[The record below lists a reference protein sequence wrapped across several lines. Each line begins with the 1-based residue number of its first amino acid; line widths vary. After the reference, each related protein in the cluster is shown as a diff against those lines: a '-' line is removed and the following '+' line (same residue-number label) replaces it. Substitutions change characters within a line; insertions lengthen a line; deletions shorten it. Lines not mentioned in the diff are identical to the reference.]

1 MAVRVVDYSKTFLS
15 KTCSIDIS
23 HHGSSMYEP
32 CQGISEEDKELREN
46 LYKQFSF
53 YNKRGNPFNQRTSFG
68 FDGKQI
74 YHFEIKGEPET
85 LSDNP
90 TKRNKYDVNIGVVKA
105 GDYQAIQDSSDLE
118 LLLKKEGFKELKTKV

>member
-1 MAVRVVDYSKTFLS
+1 MTDSA
-15 KTCSIDIS
+15 DIS
-23 HHGSSMYEP
+23 YHGSPIYEDF
-32 CQGISEEDKELREN
+32 QTINEEDRKLRQD
-46 LYKQFSF
+46 LHKKFSF
-53 YNKRGNPFNQRTSFG
+53 YDENKGHDENTKVPRRTSFG